1 MRKNILNKLLVL
13 SCLVIGFG
21 CKAKKQLVSTPSPVA
36 PQPVAT
42 VKLADQM
49 EAIKATQLNFNTFS
63 GKANAKLDID
73 GEKNDVVLNIRINHD
88 KEIWVSVSVTV
99 LVTVE
104 VARAIITPDSIQTMD
119 KLHGLYLKKPFSY
132 IYQYA
137 SKQINYKMLESLL
150 VGNALPEIL
159 RDKNASLQ
167 TDNGKTTLSGSLD
180 DLVYA
185 LMLNPDMKA
194 GQLNLSNH
202 NAGQSLLVTNNEFI
216 SAGSKT
222 MPSQI
227 DIQSAVQNKKNQI
240 TLHYTKVDLDQPL
253 QYPFNIPE
261 SYKPADEN

>member
-150 VGNALPEIL
+150 V
-159 RDKNASLQ
+159 
-167 TDNGKTTLSGSLD
+167 
-180 DLVYA
+180 
-185 LMLNPDMKA
+185 
-194 GQLNLSNH
+194 
-202 NAGQSLLVTNNEFI
+202 
-216 SAGSKT
+216 
-222 MPSQI
+222 
-227 DIQSAVQNKKNQI
+227 
-240 TLHYTKVDLDQPL
+240 
-253 QYPFNIPE
+253 
-261 SYKPADEN
+261 